1 MRWTVIAPATLMLA
15 SACGAVGPAAAPT
28 GRSVV
33 ARGPAVSHA
42 EVGLTEWRVGLG
54 ASVFA
59 PGPVELHV
67 TNAGSTA
74 HDLVVTG
81 PGVSAATPVLPPG
94 GTFTLRFTAVP
105 GTRLTLLCTVTGH
118 DHLGMRTDAV
128 VAASADAGT

>member
-1 MRWTVIAPATLMLA
+1 MRWTVIAPAALMPAALVLA
-15 SACGAVGPAAAPT
+15 SACGAAVPAVPT
-28 GRSVV
+28 
-33 ARGPAVSHA
+33 GPAVSQT
-42 EVGLTEWRVGLG
+42 EVGLTEWHVGLG

-105 GTRLTLLCTVTGH
+105 GARLTLLCTVAGH

-128 VAASADAGT
+128 VAASAGAGT